1 MDPILIPK
9 MREIEVIVGALI
21 LSLGFVWVIHKM
33 VMSGLEVGG
42 TSNRSGMTKTIF
54 SMEIAVLATIISGI
68 VLTEVVAVARG
79 VSEGV
84 QGAARWDFWAL
95 IPDALVLLGSLL
107 ASLLIVAAI
116 RKLL

>member
-1 MDPILIPK
+1 M
-9 MREIEVIVGALI
+9 

-33 VMSGLEVGG
+33 VMSGLKVEG
-42 TSNRSGMTKTIF
+42 SGNKSDMTKTIF

-68 VLTEVVAVARG
+68 VLTEVVAMARG
-79 VSEGV
+79 VSEGAH
-84 QGAARWDFWAL
+84 GAAHWDLWAL
-95 IPDALVLLGSLL
+95 VLDALVLLGSLL